1 MEETSRSSTAGRV
14 PPQDIEAEQSLLG
27 SILLSDTVFP
37 EIITAIKA
45 EDFYEQRH
53 QQIFAAMSS
62 LYDHNKPIDLITLT
76 AELKRKKT
84 LRGVGGAPYLTELTN
99 LIPTASHAKAY
110 ADIVQRTALRRKLI
124 AAGTAIA
131 RQAYEDD
138 ADVTELVGQAE
149 KELFDVSDDHSQA
162 DYSSMEDLAVEAA
175 ERLEH
180 LSENKGALRGLKT
193 GFRDLDNKTA
203 GFQKGDLI
211 ILGAR
216 PSMGKTTFAQNLSYN
231 IATINQAGVLFF
243 SLEMSKDQIF
253 DRMLSDVANVKS
265 WNIRTGNL
273 SGDEFAKIGDALGE
287 LGEAPI
293 YIDDT
298 SGLTVFELRN
308 KARRAAH
315 DHDIGIIIVDYLQLI
330 RGSDRYAGNKVQ
342 EVTEISNGLK
352 TLARELKVPV
362 IALSQLS
369 RDVTGRENPRPIL
382 SDLRDSGSIEQ
393 DADLVMFLH
402 APDYYHRNDDNYEKT
417 NITELL
423 IAKHRNGPIGKVEL
437 YFHEEFNRFM
447 SLDKQHD
454 E

>member
-1 MEETSRSSTAGRV
+1 MAEVHSNSAGRV
-14 PPQDIEAEQSLLG
+14 PPQDIEAEKSLLG
-27 SILLSDTVFP
+27 AIMLSETVFP
-37 EIITAIKA
+37 EIITAVKA
-45 EDFYEQRH
+45 EDFYDRRH

-62 LYDHNKPIDLITLT
+62 LYDCNKPIDLLTLT
-76 AELKRKKT
+76 AELKSKKT
-84 LRGVGGAPYLTELTN
+84 LKAVGGAPYLTELTTQV
-99 LIPTASHAKAY
+99 PTATHAKAY
-110 ADIVQRTALRRKLI
+110 ADIVQRTSLRRKLI
-124 AAGTAIA
+124 EAGTAIA
-131 RQAYEDD
+131 QQAYEDD
-138 ADVTELVGQAE
+138 ADVTELIGHAE
-149 KELFDVSDDHSQA
+149 KELFDVSDDNSKT

-175 ERLEH
+175 QRLEH
-180 LSENKGALRGLKT
+180 LSEHKGALRGLKT
-193 GFRDLDNKTA
+193 GFRDLDAKTA

-216 PSMGKTTFAQNLSYN
+216 PSMGKTTLAQNLAYN
-231 IATINQAGVLFF
+231 IATINKTGVLFF

-273 SGDEFAKIGDALGE
+273 SGDDFEKIGDALGE

-298 SGLTVFELRN
+298 SGITVFELRN

-315 DHDIGIIIVDYLQLI
+315 DHDIGIVIVDYLQLI

-352 TLARELKVPV
+352 TLARELRVPV

-402 APDYYHRNDDNYEKT
+402 APDYYHRNDDSYEKT
-417 NITELL
+417 NITELNL
-423 IAKHRNGPIGKVEL
+423 AKHRNGPIGRVEL
-437 YFHEEFNRFM
+437 YFHDEYNRFM
-447 SLDKQHD
+447 SLDKD
-454 E
+454 RD